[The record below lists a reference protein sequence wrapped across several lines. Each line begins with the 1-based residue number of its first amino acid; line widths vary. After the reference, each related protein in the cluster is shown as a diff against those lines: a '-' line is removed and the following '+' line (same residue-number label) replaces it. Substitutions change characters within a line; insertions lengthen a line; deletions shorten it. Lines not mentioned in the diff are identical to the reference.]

1 MNIPIKTQLMSL
13 KIKNPVCKGFT
24 LIEIMVTILITGII
38 AAIATPSFMTW
49 ANNRKVQQVA
59 TDIEGALKEA
69 QSTANRKS
77 IPCDATV
84 SATNITAVTVP
95 IVTVPVTPAINCL
108 PSGTR
113 QIQGDNSN
121 LAIAGTGGASTT
133 VSFTALGSVTNTQ
146 AFVIYRTDV
155 PGAGT
160 KRCVVISSG
169 IGAIKSGT
177 YTGTF
182 PLVLGSPPTAAQITD
197 VANACSAS

>member
-1 MNIPIKTQLMSL
+1 MLFKL
-13 KIKNPVCKGFT
+13 KPLANKGFT
-24 LIEIMVTILITGII
+24 LIEILITILIIGII
-38 AAIATPSFMTW
+38 ASIATPSFMTW
-49 ANNRKVQQVA
+49 ANNKKVQQVA

-69 QSTANRKS
+69 QSTATRKS

-84 SATNITAVTVP
+84 NSTNITAVTVP
-95 IVTVPVTPAINCL
+95 IVTTPPTTAVNCL

-121 LAIAGTGGASTT
+121 LAIAGTGT

-155 PGAGT
+155 TAAGT

-169 IGAIKSGT
+169 IGAIRSGN

-182 PLVLGSPPTAAQITD
+182 PLVLGTPPTPAQITT
-197 VANACSAS
+197 VSNACSST

>member
-1 MNIPIKTQLMSL
+1 MLFKL
-13 KIKNPVCKGFT
+13 KPLANKGFT
-24 LIEIMVTILITGII
+24 LIEILITILIIGII
-38 AAIATPSFMTW
+38 ASIATPSFMTW
-49 ANNRKVQQVA
+49 ANNKKVQQVA

-69 QSTANRKS
+69 QSTATRKS

-84 SATNITAVTVP
+84 NSTNITAVMVP
-95 IVTVPVTPAINCL
+95 IVPVTPAVNCL

-155 PGAGT
+155 TAAGT

-169 IGAIKSGT
+169 IGTIRTGN

-182 PLVLGSPPTAAQITD
+182 PLVLGTPPTPAQITT
-197 VANACSAS
+197 VSNACSST